1 MRSTVCTAACHAIRR
16 TSDTVSRPCIA
27 PEPHVLLF
35 RRAKNFDSHQAAQ
48 QVQYDGPVPNKAAGA
63 AKNGRKK

>member
-1 MRSTVCTAACHAIRR
+1 MATAPLALPA
-16 TSDTVSRPCIA
+16 IA

-35 RRAKNFDSHQAAQ
+35 RRAKNFDPHQAAQ
-48 QVQYDGPVPNKAAGA
+48 QAYEVQAQNKAAGA